1 MFRGS
6 NSVTLDARGRM
17 ALPARFRQVVLD
29 HCRGRVVITIDI
41 NERCLVLYPLPEWE
55 EIESQLQSLANMQ
68 PSARAIQRLLIGHAT
83 DIELDGHG
91 RARIPPTLREF
102 AGLEKRLIVA
112 GIGKKIEIWSEERW
126 HAGREN
132 WSAAAHERTSDLTDS
147 AGLDALSI

>member
-29 HCRGRVVITIDI
+29 HCDGQVVITIDI
-41 NERCLVLYPLPEWE
+41 REPCLVLYPLPEWE
-55 EIESQLQSLANMQ
+55 RIESQLQSLPNVQ
-68 PSARAIQRLLIGHAT
+68 SSSRDIQRLLIGNAT
-83 DIELDGHG
+83 DVELDGHG

-126 HAGREN
+126 NAGREN
-132 WSAAAHERTSDLTDS
+132 WSAAAHERTSELTDS
-147 AGLDALSI
+147 AGLDVLSI

>member
-29 HCRGRVVITIDI
+29 HCDGQVVITIDI
-41 NERCLVLYPLPEWE
+41 KEPCLVLYPLPEWE
-55 EIESQLQSLANMQ
+55 RIESQLQSLPNVQ
-68 PSARAIQRLLIGHAT
+68 SSSRDIQRLLIGNAT
-83 DIELDGHG
+83 DVELDGHG
-91 RARIPPTLREF
+91 RARIPPTLRDF

-126 HAGREN
+126 NAGREN
-132 WSAAAHERTSDLTDS
+132 WSAAAHERTSELTDS
-147 AGLDALSI
+147 AGLDVLSI

>member
-1 MFRGS
+1 
-6 NSVTLDARGRM
+6 M

-29 HCRGRVVITIDI
+29 HCAGQVVITIDI
-41 NERCLVLYPLPEWE
+41 RERCLVLYPLPEWE
-55 EIESQLQSLANMQ
+55 QIESQLQSLPNVQ
-68 PSARAIQRLLIGHAT
+68 SSSRDIQRLLIGNAT

-132 WSAAAHERTSDLTDS
+132 WSAAAHERTSELTDS